1 MLRTNAQP
9 NWNIPGT
16 TPTEPFTTRRLMM
29 KPRYALILALL
40 LTGILIGRGMALGP
54 LEPEAAWEKLMEGNR
69 HFVAEQPSH
78 PNQDANRRN
87 ESSLEQRP
95 FAAIL
100 GCADSRVAPEIL
112 FDQGLGDLFVV
123 RVAGNTPDD
132 FLMGSLEYA
141 VAHLGIRLIVV
152 LGHEECG
159 AVQASLTRKIYPG
172 HIETILNA
180 IRQAPP
186 LQTCERKQALSC
198 AMEAN
203 VQYVVEKIKND
214 PPILSQEVAAGK
226 VQVIGA
232 YYDLQKG
239 SVTRVK

>member
-1 MLRTNAQP
+1 M
-9 NWNIPGT
+9 G
-16 TPTEPFTTRRLMM
+16 FTMRH
-29 KPRYALILALL
+29 PRALIFALL
-40 LTGILIGRGMALGP
+40 FTGIPFFQSAALGP
-54 LEPEAAWEKLMEGNR
+54 LEPEAAWKILMEGNQ
-69 HFVAEQPSH
+69 HFVAGQPSH
-78 PNQDANRRN
+78 PNQDANRRA

-141 VAHLGIRLIVV
+141 VAHLGIQLIVV

-159 AVQASLTRKIYPG
+159 AVQASLLRKTYPG
-172 HIETILNA
+172 HIESILNA

-203 VQYVVEKIKND
+203 VQHVVEKIKRD
-214 PPILSQEVAAGK
+214 PPILSQEVAAGR

-232 YYDLQKG
+232 YYDLKNG
-239 SVTRVK
+239 AVTRLK